1 MVRADFIDDGSL
13 SSSKAPRQA
22 FRYRWRHGRGT
33 QLYCRAISVDFWV
46 ACDVSDLGFQRTLH
60 YKQVMSGRKRYRRRH
75 RVRFRNARKLKLFL
89 LALGFVGIGLGV
101 LLIGYR
107 IARGDARLGTLGL
120 IYLLGATSVLAAR
133 QGMIAWETDRKR
145 SRASVEDEPRA
156 EATGASAPGSQ
167 ASGGE
172 S

>member
-1 MVRADFIDDGSL
+1 M
-13 SSSKAPRQA
+13 
-22 FRYRWRHGRGT
+22 
-33 QLYCRAISVDFWV
+33 
-46 ACDVSDLGFQRTLH
+46 H

-89 LALGFVGIGLGV
+89 LALGLVGIGLGV

-107 IARGDARLGTLGL
+107 IARGDARLGMLGL

-145 SRASVEDEPRA
+145 SRASVEGEPRA